1 MDAFN
6 DLKKD
11 FVARHG
17 VAHAR
22 SAEHRGI
29 HRAQGGDDHGEGDPV
44 SRGGAFDVLHNIGR
58 DVPRCRHGFER
69 QHFQASR
76 AEQQV
81 DHGDKSDT
89 ADERARE
96 IFLRVFHFGSDEIE
110 VLPAV
115 VRPQSG
121 CQSRKKGTENRATAH
136 SCCRPKGLHPAR
148 LRAGGRKKRHA
159 NHDCHGGNLDGG

>member
-1 MDAFN
+1 M
-6 DLKKD
+6 
-11 FVARHG
+11 
-17 VAHAR
+17 
-22 SAEHRGI
+22 
-29 HRAQGGDDHGEGDPV
+29 
-44 SRGGAFDVLHNIGR
+44 LHNIGR
-58 DVPRCRHGFER
+58 DVLGGRHGFER

-115 VRPQSG
+115 IRPQSS
-121 CQSRKKGTENRATAH
+121 CQRRKKCTEDRATAH
-136 SCCRPKGLHPAR
+136 SCRWPKGLRSAR
-148 LRAGGRKKRHA
+148 LRAGGRKERHG
-159 NHDCHGGNLDGG
+159 NHDCHGGNLDGRQENLDRATQANSQIIDSCHDQ